1 MVMDMSATTPR
12 AVRITN
18 QGSIRTLTL
27 SRPDVRNAFNDEVIA
42 ELKTAFIEAGLAADV
57 RCVVLAAEGPAFC
70 AGADL
75 NWMRR
80 MADYTRDEN
89 LADAGQLAAM
99 LRAIY
104 ECPKPTIARVQG
116 DVFAGGVGLVAACD
130 MAVSVDT
137 ATYCL
142 SEVKLGLIPATIS
155 PYVIRAIGA
164 RASHRYFLTAERF
177 SAAEAHRVGLIHE
190 VVAADALDAKVAELT
205 SALVS
210 ASPNAVRACK
220 RLVQDVAERDI
231 DDALVAHTVA
241 GIADIRSSAEGKEG
255 VQSFLQK
262 RKPSWLL

>member
-1 MVMDMSATTPR
+1 MTTTNPSALSVSTH
-12 AVRITN
+12 AGVRTITLN
-18 QGSIRTLTL
+18 
-27 SRPDVRNAFNDEVIA
+27 RPDVRNAFNDEVIS
-42 ELKTAFIEAGLAADV
+42 ELKTAFTEAGLALDV
-57 RCVVLAAEGPAFC
+57 RCVVLAAVGPAFC

-104 ECPKPTIARVQG
+104 DCPKPTIARVQG
-116 DVFAGGVGLVAACD
+116 DVFAGGLGLVAACD

-155 PYVIRAIGA
+155 PYVIRAMGA

-177 SAAEAHRVGLIHE
+177 SAAEAHRTGLVHE
-190 VVAADALDAKVAELT
+190 VVTADALDAKVAELT
-205 SALVS
+205 TALVS

-220 RLVQDVAERDI
+220 RLVQHVAEREM

-241 GIADIRSSAEGKEG
+241 GIADIRASAQGKEG

-262 RKPSWLL
+262 RKPNWLL